1 LPLMLTKKLLLFAMV
16 LFVGSCDKQNLVP
29 QFVIPNLK
37 IVYLESSEVSFEQHL
52 ISKFSGAISANLSF
66 IKAESYQE
74 LSNLLKTKSADIGI
88 GRFPQA
94 KESDV
99 LQSEPYEDFNS
110 PYVVLFSPYQES
122 LRTEFH
128 KWLHLSFRNGSLMSA
143 RELFV
148 KPIKNLTPLDKTWLK
163 KRYDRF
169 KGFKNKVKV
178 FARKYQVPWKLV
190 AAVSYQE
197 SQWNIDAR
205 SHTGVK
211 GLMQITEDT
220 ADFLGIDDRT
230 HPLQS
235 LYGGTKYL
243 KYLISQQPKHLAER
257 ERIALAL
264 AAYNM
269 GLGALRQTQKLA
281 KQNGLNPYDW
291 FQIRK
296 FIPNPKGKETI
307 AYVSRVLAYW
317 DFIKIGNI

>member
-1 LPLMLTKKLLLFAMV
+1 MINKKLVLFV
-16 LFVGSCDKQNLVP
+16 LVMFVGSCDRQNLIP
-29 QFVIPNLK
+29 QFVVPQLK
-37 IVYLESSEVSFEQHL
+37 IVYIEASEISFEQHL
-52 ISKFSGAISANLSF
+52 LSKFSGAINANLSF
-66 IKAESYQE
+66 IKVGSEKE
-74 LSNLLKTKSADIGI
+74 LQAQLKSNEADIGI
-88 GRFPQA
+88 GRFL
-94 KESDV
+94 ESENSEL
-99 LQSEPYEDFNS
+99 LQSEPYEDFNN
-110 PYVVLFSPYQES
+110 PYVVLFSPYHAE
-122 LRTEFH
+122 LRSEFH

-148 KPIKNLTPLDKTWLK
+148 KPMRNLTTLDKTWLK
-163 KRYDRF
+163 KRFDRF
-169 KGFKNKVKV
+169 RGFKSKVKD

-197 SQWNIDAR
+197 SQWNINAR

-220 ADFLGIDDRT
+220 ADFLGIDDRS
-230 HPLQS
+230 HPVQS

-243 KYLISQQPKHLAER
+243 NYLLSQQPKHLSER

-269 GLGALRQTQKLA
+269 GLGALRQTQEEA
-281 KQNGLNPYDW
+281 KKSGLNPNDW

-296 FIPNPKGKETI
+296 LIPNPKGKETI
-307 AYVSRVLAYW
+307 SFVSRVLAYW